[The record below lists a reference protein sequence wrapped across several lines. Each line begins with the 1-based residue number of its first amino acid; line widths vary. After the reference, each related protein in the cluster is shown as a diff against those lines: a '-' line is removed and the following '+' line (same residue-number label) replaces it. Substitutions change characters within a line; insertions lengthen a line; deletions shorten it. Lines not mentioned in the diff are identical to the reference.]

1 MLKKTV
7 SGHIYNAEGSP
18 IVEATITFQLDN
30 IGFHSGGL
38 YVPTP
43 VSTDTDMSGYFTID
57 LWVNQSGLT
66 LTKYRVSINRG
77 PSLYISI
84 PDTLDP
90 VLSITDIR
98 YVN

>member
-1 MLKKTV
+1 MLKTV
-7 SGHIYNAEGSP
+7 TGNVYDAVGSP
-18 IVEATITFQLDN
+18 IVEATVTFQLDD
-30 IGFHSGGL
+30 IGLHSSGL

-43 VSTDTDMSGYFTID
+43 VSTGTDIAGYFTID
-57 LWVNQSGLT
+57 LWVNESGLT
-66 LTKYRVSINRG
+66 PTKYRVSINRG

-90 VLSITDIR
+90 IVTITDIS